1 MAVPEALVFDLFGTL
16 VFFDDTRVPWVEVAG
31 RRMPGTVASLPQLL
45 AEALP
50 GCEPRAF
57 LQGLARVSAAI
68 AEQKSREGIELHSSV
83 RFERTLVELG
93 AEAAVAASVAKRMAA
108 EHMDA
113 LARAIVCPPGRA
125 DLLRDLSR
133 AHRLALLSNFDDGAT
148 GRRILAEAGLL
159 DAFEVVVISEEE
171 GIRKPAGEIFAR
183 TCGRLGVAPGDCLYL
198 GDTLVEDIEG
208 ATAAGLRALWVGSS
222 AGSRE
227 SPAVGVL
234 ADVAA
239 LPGWLAHERRRE

>member
-1 MAVPEALVFDLFGTL
+1 MAAPEALVFDLFGTL
-16 VFFDDTRVPWVEVAG
+16 VFFDDTRVPWTELGG
-31 RRMPGTVASLPQLL
+31 RRVPMTVASLPSLL

-50 GCEPRAF
+50 GIEPLAF
-57 LQGLARVSAAI
+57 LRDLARVSAVVM
-68 AEQKSREGIELHSSV
+68 EEKRRGGIELHTSV
-83 RFERTLVELG
+83 RFERTLVGLG
-93 AEAAVAASVAKRMAA
+93 ADAGAAASVAKRMAA

-125 DLLRDLSR
+125 DLLRDLAA

-159 DAFEVVVISEEE
+159 GAFEVVVISEEE
-171 GIRKPAGEIFAR
+171 GIRKPSRAIFER
-183 TCGRLGVAPGDCLYL
+183 TCRRLRVEPGRCLYV

-208 ATAAGLRALWVGSS
+208 ATAAGLPALWVGES
-222 AGSRE
+222 AGSSE

-239 LPGWLAHERRRE
+239 LPEWLERGRGGA